1 VFSAPGRFPFL
12 LPFPGL
18 FNNSL
23 DIKVGT
29 KKFKF
34 TKVSI
39 LISEMYA
46 ELTNM
51 AYGHADLG
59 DELEQIGLEYEIAVE
74 EAESPVEKKR
84 AKLAHTKDIRDLKKR
99 SYEITKEIFD
109 KRFEILAELLDLN
122 GYGFDDMLWRKNA
135 SVEQI
140 NDIMVDAVGSGSKK
154 KLTST

>member
-1 VFSAPGRFPFL
+1 MDV
-12 LPFPGL
+12 
-18 FNNSL
+18 
-23 DIKVGT
+23 KVGK

-34 TKVSI
+34 DKVSI

-74 EAESPVEKKR
+74 EAENTIEKKR
-84 AKLAHTKDIRDLKKR
+84 VKLAHTKNIRELKKR

-109 KRFEILAELLDLN
+109 KRFEILSELLELN
-122 GYGFDDMLWRKNA
+122 GYEFDETLWRKNA
-135 SVEQI
+135 SVELI
-140 NDIMVDAVGSGSKK
+140 NDILVDAVGTGSKK
-154 KLTST
+154 KVSST